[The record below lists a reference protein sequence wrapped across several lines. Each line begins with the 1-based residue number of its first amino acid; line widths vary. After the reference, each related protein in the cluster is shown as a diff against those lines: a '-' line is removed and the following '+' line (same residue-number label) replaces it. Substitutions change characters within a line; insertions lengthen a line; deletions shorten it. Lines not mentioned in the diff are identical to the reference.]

1 MATHYLESMAYRRGF
16 WMTMCS
22 LAFCG
27 YMTVA
32 WATLGYLAPAG
43 AFALLS
49 LMLTGVATTYW
60 RKWHAR
66 SGVSVRIQ

>member
-1 MATHYLESMAYRRGF
+1 MATHYLESIAYRRSF
-16 WMTMCS
+16 WISMSS
-22 LAFCG
+22 LVFCG

-49 LMLTGVATTYW
+49 LLLTGVATMYW
-60 RKWHAR
+60 RKWHTR
-66 SGVSVRIQ
+66 SGIRVRIQ